1 MLKWEREQMG
11 LAVNDVADT
20 LNINPSEIRAWE
32 DGEAMPSLADLRRL
46 AARYLCPVGHFF
58 LDSPAPETEQL
69 DFRGL
74 DESKTRTLSYESRKK
89 LRQFIR
95 LMEIGSDWLGRLNAS
110 QEARIPV
117 LKMNRPDDVAAE
129 VHDLLGITWTA
140 REKWQTPGEAFTGWR
155 TAIEQRNVF
164 VFAFI
169 LPTSE
174 VRGASTWP
182 ERGLPGILVNH
193 SDAEAA
199 TGRIFTLLHEF
210 THLLVRSAGV
220 VCDFRGQR
228 EVETFANRVAAR
240 VIVPSDALDSRLSDP
255 ALQRLGG
262 GWTERKLDFLRG
274 PFHASRDTIA
284 ILLEERGLAERGYY
298 QERRA
303 VWEKRKPFGRGGTR
317 RGQTKPVLKYRELGM
332 GMSDLLL
339 SAAGNENVSPLDVA
353 EVLDMPLHRLPE
365 FAKVVQAS

>member
-11 LAVNDVADT
+11 LTVGEVAAKLDVVPTA
-20 LNINPSEIRAWE
+20 IHAWE

-46 AARYLCPVGHFF
+46 AEQYLCPVGHFF
-58 LDSPAPETEQL
+58 LDAPPPEAEQL
-69 DFRGL
+69 DYRGL
-74 DESKTRTLSYESRKK
+74 DESKIRSLSYESRKR

-95 LMEIGSDWLGRLNAS
+95 LMEIGSDWLEQVGAS
-110 QEARIPV
+110 REARIPA
-117 LKMNRPDDVAAE
+117 LQLNRPDDVAAE
-129 VHDLLGITWTA
+129 VHDLLGMTWTVRA
-140 REKWQTPGEAFTGWR
+140 GWQTSGEAFAGWR
-155 TAIEQRNVF
+155 TAIEQLNVF
-164 VFAFI
+164 VFALN

-210 THLLVRSAGV
+210 VHLLVRSTGV

-228 EVETFANRVAAR
+228 EVEAFANRVAAS
-240 VIVPSDALDSRLSDP
+240 VIVPPDQLDSRLSDP

-262 GWTERKLDFLRG
+262 GWTERKLDFVRD

-284 ILLEERGLAERGYY
+284 ILLEERGLVERGYY

-303 VWEKRKPFGRGGTR
+303 AWEKRRPFVRGGTR
-317 RGQTKPVLKYRELGM
+317 GLTKPVLKYRELGV

-339 SAAGNENVSPLDVA
+339 SAAENESVSPLDVA
-353 EVLDMPLHRLPE
+353 EVLDMPLHRLRE
-365 FAKVVQAS
+365 FAQVVRAS